1 MNSRKIVFHET
12 AIILIGQV
20 ICIGIMFGV
29 FALLSKFDRSV
40 VLGGVVGGLLATL
53 NFFFMAICVD
63 LAADKAEKQDVKGGQ
78 ALARISYFVRLI
90 VLFVVL
96 YACLKSGYFNIFA
109 LLLPLLFVRP
119 TLTIAEFF
127 RKSGETKQ

>member
-1 MNSRKIVFHET
+1 MGSRKIVFQET
-12 AIILIGQV
+12 GIVAIGQV
-20 ICIGIMFGV
+20 ICVSIMFGV
-29 FALLSKFDRSV
+29 YALLSKFDRSV
-40 VLGGVVGGLLATL
+40 VLGGVVGGVLAIL
-53 NFFFMAICVD
+53 NFFFMAVCMD

-78 ALARISYFVRLI
+78 ALVRISYFARLI
-90 VLFVVL
+90 VLFIL
-96 YACLKSGYFNIFA
+96 LFACLKSGYFEIFA

>member
-1 MNSRKIVFHET
+1 MSSRKIVFKET

-20 ICIGIMFGV
+20 ICVGVMLGV

-40 VLGGVVGGLLATL
+40 VLGGVAGGLLATL
-53 NFFFMAICVD
+53 NFFFMAVCMD

-78 ALARISYFVRLI
+78 ALVRISYLVRII
-90 VLFVVL
+90 VLFIVL
-96 YACLKSGYFNIFA
+96 FACVKSELFNLFA
-109 LLLPLLFVRP
+109 LLIPLLFVRP

-127 RKSGETKQ
+127 RKSGEKKQ

>member
-53 NFFFMAICVD
+53 NFLIMAICLD

-78 ALARISYFVRLI
+78 ALTRISYFMRLI